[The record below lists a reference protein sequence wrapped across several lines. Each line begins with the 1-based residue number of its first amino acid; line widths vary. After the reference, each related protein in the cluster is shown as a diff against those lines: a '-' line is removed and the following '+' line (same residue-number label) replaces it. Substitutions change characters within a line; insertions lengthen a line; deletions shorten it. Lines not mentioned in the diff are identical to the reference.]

1 MSIPTIKFYYKKT
14 KRPKLLENNVFVL
27 YSPQKLKFEPGE
39 KKTVNMRIKI
49 NFPATTT
56 GSCRLLFGL
65 SNCGLHLLNGANLT
79 GDTYL
84 HFEILN
90 SNFTDRLQINNRQDW
105 VFCCK
110 QHSDRNKIPICK
122 RIVLFT
128 LNLQDILR
136 YFKIFQDKL

>member
-1 MSIPTIKFYYKKT
+1 MSVPVVKFYYKTT

-39 KKTVNMRIKI
+39 KKTVNMGIKI
-49 NFPATTT
+49 NFPANTT

-79 GDTYL
+79 GDTNL

-90 SNFTDRLQINNRQDW
+90 SNLTNRLQINNRQE
-105 VFCCK
+105 
-110 QHSDRNKIPICK
+110 IG
-122 RIVLFT
+122 
-128 LNLQDILR
+128 
-136 YFKIFQDKL
+136 YFVANNTRTEIKYEYVKE